1 MKEPMNIANAGVII
15 ACLYFLIT
23 GEISGI
29 GKVGIIIILLLALA
43 SWGWWSW
50 TDDHKKLLSKQIEE
64 TEARI
69 RNINAHTTF
78 MTAQSALTVR
88 GIRGQ

>member
-1 MKEPMNIANAGVII
+1 MKEPMNLANALVII
-15 ACLYFLIT
+15 ACMYLLII
-23 GEISGI
+23 GELSTW
-29 GKVGIIIILLLALA
+29 GKIGIIFILLFALA
-43 SWGWWSW
+43 SWGWWQF
-50 TDDHKKLLSKQIEE
+50 TDDHKKMLSRQVDEI
-64 TEARI
+64 EARI